1 MKKGFTLIEMLVGL
15 LFIPVILS
23 LSLALMHLMKR
34 GIDSEITQIDV
45 FKLQMRQYLIGVGN
59 AHFDGDS
66 IVGSYDNKP
75 FVIAYDRNRLVKT
88 PGYEMLLEGVDSV
101 ERQGRCLNVE
111 AQGQSLCI
119 ELP

>member
-23 LSLALMHLMKR
+23 LSLALMHLMKHR
-34 GIDSEITQIDV
+34 IDSEITQIDV
-45 FKLQMRQYLIGVGN
+45 FKLQIRQYLMSVGD
-59 AHFDGDS
+59 ARLDGNS
-66 IVGSYDNKP
+66 IIGSYDNKP

-88 PGYEMLLEGVDSV
+88 PGYEILLEGVDSV
-101 ERQGRCLNVE
+101 ERQGRCLIVE
-111 AQGQSLCI
+111 TKGQSLCI

>member
-34 GIDSEITQIDV
+34 GIDSEITQVDV
-45 FKLQMRQYLIGVGN
+45 FKLQIRQYLLGAGN
-59 AHFDGDS
+59 VQFEGDS
-66 IVGSYDNKP
+66 IIGSFDNKP

-88 PGYEMLLEGVDSV
+88 PGYEILLEGVKSV
-101 ERQGRCLNVE
+101 SRVGRCLNVE
-111 AQGQSLCI
+111 TQDQSLCI